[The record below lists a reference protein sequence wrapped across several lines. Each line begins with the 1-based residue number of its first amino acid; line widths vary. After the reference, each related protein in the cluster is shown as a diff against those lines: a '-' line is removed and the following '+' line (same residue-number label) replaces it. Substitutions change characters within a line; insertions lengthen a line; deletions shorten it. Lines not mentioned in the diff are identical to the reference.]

1 MHSVRH
7 TPPAAHGNL
16 APTAPP
22 AHREP
27 QPPGCPLRLTPP
39 CTAPGLGTPSPP
51 LPAPQRRSLPRGAP
65 ASLPPLRTQPSVR
78 SLPSALRVAQL
89 LALQASPGTGENP
102 ESSSSP
108 ALPGRRNFLPS
119 FSGLPKEEP
128 GTESRPT
135 PLSSH
140 RPAHLG
146 EIRAQKLSRHG
157 TFMKRT

>member
-1 MHSVRH
+1 MHSVRR
-7 TPPAAHGNL
+7 TPPAAHGNP

-27 QPPGCPLRLTPP
+27 QPPGCPLWLTPP
-39 CTAPGLGTPSPP
+39 CAAPGLRTPSPP

-102 ESSSSP
+102 ESSSSL
-108 ALPGRRNFLPS
+108 ALPGRRNFFPPSLGCPKRSRGRSQDPHLFVLTDLPTWGK
-119 FSGLPKEEP
+119 SGPRSCP
-128 GTESRPT
+128 DTGRS
-135 PLSSH
+135 
-140 RPAHLG
+140 
-146 EIRAQKLSRHG
+146 
-157 TFMKRT
+157 